1 MKYDIALKVIF
12 SRCLPAVLEAWCGLS
27 VERSDILDAR
37 PQETA
42 SLRRSDIAARL
53 ELKSGE
59 EVLVVIELASRWEKN
74 LPLRL
79 LEYRT
84 RHKISEDL
92 DVLSFVFL
100 LRPSSIAVSHY
111 RDREVDYRFRLV
123 RLYELDARKVIEE
136 GNECLLAFVPVMKN
150 GESLMDEAEK
160 RIYEGNIDRLHKADL
175 LTGMAILSGLVSPE
189 LPARLLARRRDIM
202 IESAAYELIKKEGI
216 EEGIKLGIQ
225 QGIQQGIKQGSILEA
240 QEMVIEALEER
251 FGIVPESVVK
261 EIKEIETKEVL
272 RHLFKLA
279 LRAKDMAEFK
289 QYLKQIKE

>member
-53 ELKSGE
+53 ELKNGE

-225 QGIQQGIKQGSILEA
+225 QGIQQGSILEA

-251 FGIVPESVVK
+251 FGIVPESAVK

-289 QYLKQIKE
+289 QCLKRIRE